1 MQAGP
6 LAMPFST
13 RMTLVRLPDG
23 GLWVHSPIAPD
34 PALFAEI
41 EALGT
46 VGWLVAPNTLHYWW
60 IPDWKARYPAAA
72 VCAPPAVAAK
82 AKRPIAIDLPLTGD
96 PPEAWQD
103 VFTQVVLTSRIF
115 TEADFFHRPS
125 RTLILADL
133 IENFEARRVH
143 NPFYR
148 LLMRLGGVLDPD
160 GKMPID
166 MQASF
171 RGNRAEVRK
180 AVQAMLDWAPERII
194 LAHGRCYEKGA
205 VAELRRAFRWIL

>member
-1 MQAGP
+1 MSPAGGRGGAAGLP
-6 LAMPFST
+6 P
-13 RMTLVRLPDG
+13 RLSG
-23 GLWVHSPIAPD
+23 RSPKGEQLRA
-34 PALFAEI
+34 
-41 EALGT
+41 
-46 VGWLVAPNTLHYWW
+46 
-60 IPDWKARYPAAA
+60 
-72 VCAPPAVAAK
+72 
-82 AKRPIAIDLPLTGD
+82 
-96 PPEAWQD
+96 
-103 VFTQVVLTSRIF
+103 
-115 TEADFFHRPS
+115 
-125 RTLILADL
+125 ILADL

-160 GKMPID
+160 CKMPID

-171 RGNRAEVRK
+171 RANRAEVRK